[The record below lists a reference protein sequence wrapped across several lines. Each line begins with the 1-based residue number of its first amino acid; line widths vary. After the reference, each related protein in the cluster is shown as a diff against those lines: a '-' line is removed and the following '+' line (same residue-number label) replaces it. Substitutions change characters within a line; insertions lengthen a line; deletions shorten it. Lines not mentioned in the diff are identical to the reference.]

1 MKTRLSDFVPGS
13 RELAHTSS
21 RWTGEDAAYYN
32 YPFLLTNRF
41 IHTYAHTP
49 AQPPCSCVDDPHL
62 DDRGLWQDMLSAMDL
77 CRIPRQNQSEIWQV
91 GNIFV
96 LCLPRRADQS
106 AVVAPTRTYTH
117 THTQT
122 HTHTHP
128 RARACAQT
136 YGLRHMLW

>member
-77 CRIPRQNQSEIWQV
+77 CRISASSAGGGGGV
-91 GNIFV
+91 GRDFCICDDFV
-96 LCLPRRADQS
+96 DAVF
-106 AVVAPTRTYTH
+106 VVALPPFGRLGKRGT
-117 THTQT
+117 
-122 HTHTHP
+122 
-128 RARACAQT
+128 
-136 YGLRHMLW
+136 LRRDL